1 MMETGTEILNCA
13 KLITSGKASASS
25 MRNFWKEAAEAGLV
39 TGQYDRHTQLT
50 PEQFD
55 WFMLRTQKRGVNGSA
70 KNGLAPVKARR
81 KREAKD
87 PDIGANHGE
96 NRPYFVPKN
105 GANIEGILDFAPK
118 TGEQNSQE
126 TAGNWIKSRWFLV
139 LSMMVL
145 FTAQAIHT
153 AGFFWHNTPF
163 EGTPFMR
170 LTLALVCAIGLDTIA
185 LVMTA
190 HGGGRSYL
198 YIFAMFHFTINAL
211 FHTQQYLIQAFEN
224 LTFFEF
230 SVKMLGA
237 GVLSS
242 ALAYGLFSYTELFT
256 KGFK

>member
-1 MMETGTEILNCA
+1 MTETGIEILNCA

-39 TGQYDRHTQLT
+39 FGQYDRHTQLT

-55 WFMLRTQKRGVNGSA
+55 WFILRTQKRGINGSA
-70 KNGLAPVKARR
+70 KAAKSGHKAAQKPPVLPGSALR
-81 KREAKD
+81 KIEEGGTKR
-87 PDIGANHGE
+87 PDVAH
-96 NRPYFVPKN
+96 
-105 GANIEGILDFAPK
+105 K

-211 FHTQQYLIQAFEN
+211 FHTQQYLIQAFED